1 MTHPAA
7 DRIVDLYREGAD
19 DWIAARSVLGQGD
32 LDDAG
37 WLARFAAALPA
48 GGSVLDV
55 GCGHGHPIAA
65 SLLARGF
72 RVTGL
77 DTSERLI
84 AHARR
89 TLPDGEWIIG
99 DMRRLKID
107 RRFDGIIAWC
117 SLFHL
122 SIADQ
127 TLALPRL
134 LRCGAPGAV
143 VLFNAGSAQGEA
155 IGRWRGEDLY
165 HASLSAAA
173 YQDLLADAGYAR
185 LNADIASTTTTAN
198 TGVWMARRA
207 IVSAE

>member
-1 MTHPAA
+1 MSHPAA

-37 WLARFAAALPA
+37 WLERFAAALPA

-65 SLLARGF
+65 ALLARGF

-89 TLPDGEWIIG
+89 TLPAGDWITG
-99 DMRRLKID
+99 DMRTLDID
-107 RRFDGIIAWC
+107 RRFDGVIAWC

-134 LRCGAPGAV
+134 LGCGGPGAV
-143 VLFNAGSAQGEA
+143 VLFNAGSTEGEA

-165 HASLSAAA
+165 HASLAPEA
-173 YQDLLADAGYAR
+173 YQGLLAGAGYA
-185 LNADIASTTTTAN
+185 LLTGDIASPESAN

-207 IVSAE
+207 FVSAE